1 MEYLHHATFGIS
13 VLGVLVIIFG
23 VLCGVMRFLRSELAS
38 VRGANVEGERRKLRQ
53 VLGYYLL
60 LGLEFLIAA
69 DIIDTLMKPTTQD
82 LIILGAIVAIR
93 TVISYSLNSELH
105 HETPATV
112 NSFPTRL
119 HPDPFSRRGGE
130 SAAP

>member
-1 MEYLHHATFGIS
+1 MNHPMDYLHHATFVIS

-23 VLCGVMRFLRSELAS
+23 VMCGVVRFLRSEVAS
-38 VRGANVEGERRKLRQ
+38 VRGENVENDRRKLRQ

-93 TVISYSLNSELH
+93 TVISYSLNSELAH
-105 HETPATV
+105 DSPHSEKV
-112 NSFPTRL
+112 I
-119 HPDPFSRRGGE
+119 
-130 SAAP
+130 AP

>member
-1 MEYLHHATFGIS
+1 MTHPMEYLHHATIGIS

-23 VLCGVMRFLRSELAS
+23 VLCGVVRFLRSEVSA
-38 VRGANVEGERRKLRQ
+38 VRGADVEAERRKLRQ

-93 TVISYSLNSELH
+93 TVISYSLNSELAL
-105 HETPATV
+105 ETPHAEKAAT
-112 NSFPTRL
+112 P
-119 HPDPFSRRGGE
+119 
-130 SAAP
+130 